1 MLVPSTNMIRMLSEN
16 GGTTRVEPLITKG
29 AFFTDAGF
37 SFLFRSPELALIA
50 TRNSPRHART

>member
-1 MLVPSTNMIRMLSEN
+1 MIRMLSEN

>member
-1 MLVPSTNMIRMLSEN
+1 MIRMLSEN

-50 TRNSPRHART
+50 TRNSRGTPAPKSCRPG